1 MLSREGKTPSEGLG
15 WGMGRMA
22 SYLKIAYAML
32 GWHALFITRHIFN
45 KLVLGARPW
54 GNGGGPSG
62 GPSEV
67 PAPRELTSVSTET
80 QTINKIINRMIIQV
94 VQSAMK
100 K

>member
-15 WGMGRMA
+15 WGMRRMA
-22 SYLKIAYAML
+22 SYLKIAYAIL

-45 KLVLGARPW
+45 KLVLGAWPW
-54 GNGGGPSG
+54 GNGG

-67 PAPRELTSVSTET
+67 PAPRELTSVSTGT
-80 QTINKIINRMIIQV
+80 QTTNKIINRMIIQV
-94 VQSAMK
+94 VQSATK